1 MKKYLIACLFIIG
14 VAGPA
19 FAAHQITVEP
29 PAKHF
34 AVKDTVGNCSVVDV
48 QPSRASDLRILGS
61 RSGYASVKDAQSAL
75 GLGCKSKID
84 RG

>member
-34 AVKDTVGNCSVVDV
+34 AVKDTVGNCSVVDI
-48 QPSRASDLRILGS
+48 QLSRASDLRILGS

>member
-1 MKKYLIACLFIIG
+1 MRKYLVACLFILG

-19 FAAHQITVEP
+19 FAAHQLTVAP

-34 AVKDTVGNCSVVDV
+34 AVKDTVGNCSVVDIR
-48 QPSRASDLRILGS
+48 PSRASDLRILGS
-61 RSGYASVKDAQSAL
+61 TRGYASVKDAQAAL
-75 GLGCKSKID
+75 GSGCKSKID

>member
-1 MKKYLIACLFIIG
+1 MRKYLVACLFILG

-19 FAAHQITVEP
+19 FAAHQLTVAP

-34 AVKDTVGNCSVVDV
+34 AVKVGNCSVVDIR
-48 QPSRASDLRILGS
+48 PSRASDLRILGS
-61 RSGYASVKDAQSAL
+61 TRGYASVKDAQAAL
-75 GLGCKSKID
+75 GSGCKSKID